1 MDYVIQIGKD
11 YIGFDCYRHYIKVSD
26 INKAIRGELHKLTNI
41 VGNCISPSM
50 RKSCKVVAFKT
61 ANHETNVEKYAIEA
75 PKHVV
80 EVHTDSMFDTV
91 FEQLKK
97 VDLTS
102 FHVEHS
108 ELSKKMS
115 KVDKEVADIQH
126 YIEFNKLNAAEGY
139 KAFKMLQDKLLER
152 RVIKDD
158 LAKFQMLASAKV
170 SDIFD
175 GTLEKNIEDL
185 YNRTYTP
192 RFLTEL
198 FEDERKD

>member
-26 INKAIRGELHKLTNI
+26 INKAIRGEMHKLTNI
-41 VGNCISPSM
+41 VGNCISPNM
-50 RKSCKVVAFKT
+50 RKGCKVVPFKT
-61 ANHETNVEKYAIEA
+61 DCIEKYSVEA
-75 PKHVV
+75 PKHV
-80 EVHTDSMFDTV
+80 TDMHATSMFDTV

-102 FHVEHS
+102 FHKEHS

-115 KVDKEVADIQH
+115 KVDQEISDIQH
-126 YIEFNKLNAAEGY
+126 YIELNKLNAADGY

-152 RVIKDD
+152 RIIKDD

-175 GTLEKNIEDL
+175 GTLESNIEDF
-185 YNRTYTP
+185 YNRSYTP

-198 FEDERKD
+198 FDN